1 MSVAVSHAS
10 QRGMTIV
17 ELLVAMVVTAIVL
30 IGLTGVLYHVTGRY
44 QAWIDQVN
52 TASTG
57 VSLAAAL
64 QADSHRY
71 LMCAVS
77 RYELD
82 FCLPNDPPSKWAVQ
96 YLVTANSPYAITRQ
110 VAHDKIVFT
119 GRGLKQD
126 IRPHFSDDCIP
137 ATGTVSGHI
146 HVRDFRQD
154 TGSPEN
160 FSVYFRAALG
170 GCAQFSE
177 K

>member
-1 MSVAVSHAS
+1 VS
-10 QRGMTIV
+10 
-17 ELLVAMVVTAIVL
+17 
-30 IGLTGVLYHVTGRY
+30 GVLYNVTGRH

-52 TASTG
+52 SASTG
-57 VSLAAAL
+57 VSLGATL

-82 FCLPNDPPSKWAVQ
+82 FCLPNDPPSKWVVQ
-96 YLVTANSPYAITRQ
+96 YLVTENSPHAITRQ
-110 VAHDKIVFT
+110 VRSEKVVFT

-126 IRPHFSDDCIP
+126 VRPHFTDDCL
-137 ATGTVSGHI
+137 TGKGTVSGHI

-154 TGSPEN
+154 TDSPEN
-160 FSVYFRAALG
+160 FSVYYRAALG
-170 GCAQFSE
+170 GCTQFTE